1 MLQYRS
7 SHQTRCEMTVV
18 HFYFHHDLQWC
29 NPESPLR
36 GSVLKYFTNLMIKCQ
51 QSVERF
57 ETVRKNGGSQGPV
70 NHGCGRISWL
80 PEGVLVA
87 FSHVRPFVPIVMWFI
102 LPLRRLIELSLFAVW
117 PLSPRVL
124 LLRSDSPSRTL
135 FKCYHRVTQNHAL
148 KVELDDVI
156 FNCNRI
162 FELILVSVATM
173 NLDGSLIWNT
183 AC

>member
-1 MLQYRS
+1 MR
-7 SHQTRCEMTVV
+7 E
-18 HFYFHHDLQWC
+18 
-29 NPESPLR
+29 
-36 GSVLKYFTNLMIKCQ
+36 
-51 QSVERF
+51 
-57 ETVRKNGGSQGPV
+57 NGGSQGPV
-70 NHGCGRISWL
+70 NHGRGRISWL

-87 FSHVRPFVPIVMWFI
+87 FSHVRPFIPIVI
-102 LPLRRLIELSLFAVW
+102 LPLRRLIELILFAVW

-173 NLDGSLIWNT
+173 NLDGSLI
-183 AC
+183 